1 LQNGRCPYTA
11 GAAEGISR
19 RVIFT
24 DFSSRMPGKIF
35 RKNSGAID
43 GIALIASSITSV
55 NAAESFW
62 AMQYRRI

>member
-35 RKNSGAID
+35 RKNSGAIVTWWVRLLSD
-43 GIALIASSITSV
+43 LT
-55 NAAESFW
+55 
-62 AMQYRRI
+62 